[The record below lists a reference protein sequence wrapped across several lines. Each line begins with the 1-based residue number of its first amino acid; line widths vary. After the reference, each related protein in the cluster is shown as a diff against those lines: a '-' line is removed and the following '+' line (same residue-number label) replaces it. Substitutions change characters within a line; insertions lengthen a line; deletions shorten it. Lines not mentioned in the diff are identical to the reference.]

1 MAVSLLAWPGAIAI
15 GVSLGLLGSGG
26 SILTVP
32 VLVYLL
38 GQDEKLAIAG
48 SLFVVG
54 TIALAGSL
62 QYLRAKLIDWRNVV
76 IFGGPGMLGTYLGAM
91 LAAYVSGI
99 VQLSL
104 FALVML
110 LASYFMLR
118 PVDLEHGASPIS
130 RAEWKIAIDG
140 LLVGVM
146 TGLVGVGGGFL
157 IVPALVLLGGMP
169 MHRAVATS
177 LVIIA
182 LKSYSGFYKYLDVL
196 AQQDLY
202 RPGYSR
208 YFRRWKAGYQH
219 AATRAQEG
227 IRFFSDCDGRL
238 HSGAFVA
245 GGAWTLQLVF
255 WKVLHEH
262 QKNITRLFRHRS
274 GFRCRCRRGGGA
286 GLQDHHLQPAGSRG
300 AGPALE

>member
-1 MAVSLLAWPGAIAI
+1 MVSILAWPGAIAI

-32 VLVYLL
+32 VLVYLI
-38 GQDEKLAIAG
+38 GQDEKVAIAG

-62 QYLRAKLIDWRNVV
+62 QFLRAKLIDWRNVA
-76 IFGGPGMLGTYLGAM
+76 IFGIPGMAGTYLGAF

-104 FALVML
+104 FAVVML
-110 LASYFMLR
+110 LASYLMLR
-118 PVDLEHGASPIS
+118 PVDLEHVSNSEPRVA
-130 RAEWKIAIDG
+130 WKIAIDG
-140 LLVGVM
+140 FFVGII

-196 AQQDLY
+196 DDQ
-202 RPGYSR
+202 G
-208 YFRRWKAGYQH
+208 
-219 AATRAQEG
+219 
-227 IRFFSDCDGRL
+227 
-238 HSGAFVA
+238 
-245 GGAWTLQLVF
+245 LQLDWNTLLIV
-255 WKVLHEH
+255 
-262 QKNITRLFRHRS
+262 T
-274 GFRCRCRRGGGA
+274 
-286 GLQDHHLQPAGSRG
+286 GLGIAGSFAG
-300 AGPALE
+300 ASVANRLPQDTLKKWFGYFLIVMGLYILARSLPEALGLSI